1 MKTIK
6 QFIKASHINA
16 QLIRAVIRQIGGFD
30 NFKQY
35 ARDVANHGADAGF
48 SGFIYYTDTN
58 AFFKRNKSAI
68 LECAKNLASDIGEDV
83 FTMIAGF
90 NCLKT
95 DPVTVSEAIHNPRT
109 NDPENVRNA
118 LAWFALEEV
127 ARSYSDLLDGQ

>member
-6 QFIKASHINA
+6 QFAKESHINA

-30 NFKQY
+30 SFKQS
-35 ARDVANHGADAGF
+35 ARDVANHGANGGF

-58 AFFKRNKSAI
+58 AFFKRNKAAI
-68 LECAKNLASDIGEDV
+68 LECAKALANDLGEDV
-83 FTMIAGF
+83 FAMIAGF

-95 DPVTVSEAIHNPRT
+95 DAVAVSEAIHNPRT

-127 ARSYSDLLDGQ
+127 ARSYSDLAESE